1 VGRLRGGLIP
11 RFLADEKIPRS
22 AVQQLRDRGLEVE
35 TIGDLGR
42 LGASD
47 LTLVEVAA
55 DEGFSIL
62 TLDLDFG
69 RIFVER
75 EPAVQIVVL
84 RPDPAIP
91 SEVRLILGRFLSE
104 VSLDS
109 DESEDALIV
118 VGETGYRVRR
128 HDG

>member
-1 VGRLRGGLIP
+1 
-11 RFLADEKIPRS
+11 
-22 AVQQLRDRGLEVE
+22 
-35 TIGDLGR
+35 
-42 LGASD
+42 
-47 LTLVEVAA
+47 
-55 DEGFSIL
+55 
-62 TLDLDFG
+62 LDFG

-91 SEVRLILGRFLSE
+91 SEVRLILDRFLSE